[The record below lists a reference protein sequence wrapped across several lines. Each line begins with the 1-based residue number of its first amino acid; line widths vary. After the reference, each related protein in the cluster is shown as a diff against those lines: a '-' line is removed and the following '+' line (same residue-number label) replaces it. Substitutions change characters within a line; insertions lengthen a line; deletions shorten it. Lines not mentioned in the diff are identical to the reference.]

1 MLEWLT
7 VLACTLYLV
16 PLGAVVALGR
26 RESDDTLDLACAIGA
41 AFAVDLLGTF
51 ALCYLFRLDRAVF
64 VRTGLL
70 LVVAAAL
77 AARRV
82 RRGEPILP
90 GRGALSRGDLL
101 TLGLAAA
108 AGFLV
113 SHMVS
118 SQYWIWDREWH
129 VEFTASLRAQQMP
142 FRNVFEPW
150 KTLRYHMAG
159 DVAAAGLQSLSFAS
173 MNASRALSYAH
184 DLQSLILVAM
194 TALAFRSSCGWK
206 PATTVAAAV
215 VPPLAGPM
223 MFRVLNQ
230 VPGLGPFEGNSD
242 FSNLTLSF
250 RPHCMIALVVL
261 VALLC
266 HVMRRARD
274 QARPRVESDGRARDI
289 LAGAAMT
296 ALVSLLSISDEIST
310 LLVGSS
316 LAVMWLRWPRLLG
329 GTRWRSA
336 IALGGFAVAAIVTN
350 RVLAGTIAPGGPVEH
365 THWMSPRLPRFGGP
379 PHPLGDLEGW
389 KQLFIDEGSLL
400 LPMLM
405 MLALFLPRRPA
416 AGDDLLRPP
425 VALALGTTLLGLL
438 LFLMFEVNGRTFE
451 GHRFMTAARSLVPV
465 AALLF
470 LPRLPRASFAS
481 LLVLMP
487 ILAGVFAT
495 LGFVFYRLPVKPA
508 VQSGEEQYQVECRRD
523 VGARLGEPIVPT
535 FAERPLWHVY
545 AGCRPIFAPGHDGS
559 PGVVL
564 AGWPMFGPAGFAKMD
579 REFFPAEKPARVVCP
594 RDPDKLTPICQ
605 KAQTLATCTPQGRQF
620 VACDVPAAS
629 RPLVLQP

>member
-7 VLACTLYLV
+7 ILACTLYVV
-16 PLGAVVALGR
+16 PLGAVVAFGR
-26 RESDDTLDLACAIGA
+26 RESDDALDLACAIGA
-41 AFAVDLLGTF
+41 VFAADLLGTF
-51 ALCYLFRLDRAVF
+51 ALSYLFRLERAVF
-64 VRTGLL
+64 VRTGVLL
-70 LVVAAAL
+70 IVAAAL
-77 AARRV
+77 AARRT

-90 GRGALSRGDLL
+90 ARGALSRGDLV

-118 SQYWIWDREWH
+118 SEYWIWDREWH
-129 VEFTASLRAQQMP
+129 VEFTASLRAQHMP

-159 DVAAAGLQSLSFAS
+159 DVAASGLQSLSFVA
-173 MNASRALSYAH
+173 MNASRALSFAH

-194 TALAFRSSCGWK
+194 TALAFRSSCGWS
-206 PATTVAAAV
+206 PATTTAAAL

-223 MFRVLNQ
+223 MLRVLNQ
-230 VPGLGPFEGNSD
+230 VPGIGPFEGNSD
-242 FSNLTLSF
+242 FNNLTLSF

-274 QARPRVESDGRARDI
+274 QARPQGEEVGRARD
-289 LAGAAMT
+289 LRSMAAMT
-296 ALVSLLSISDEIST
+296 GLLALLSISDEIST
-310 LLVGSS
+310 LLVGTS
-316 LAVMWLRWPRLLG
+316 LGVMWLPWPRLLG

-336 IALGGFAVAAIVTN
+336 LGLCGFAVAAIVTN
-350 RVLAGTIAPGGPVEH
+350 RLLAGTIAPGGPVQK
-365 THWMSPRLPRFGGP
+365 THWLPPRLPRFGGP
-379 PHPLGDLEGW
+379 PHPMVDLEGW

-400 LPMLM
+400 LPMLVM
-405 MLALFLPRRPA
+405 STLFWPRR
-416 AGDDLLRPP
+416 DRERDLLRPP
-425 VALALGTTLLGLL
+425 AALALGATLVGLL
-438 LFLMFEVNGRTFE
+438 LFLTFEVNGRTFE

-465 AALLF
+465 VALLY
-470 LPRLPRASFAS
+470 LSRLPRASFTG

-487 ILAGVFAT
+487 VLAGVLVT

-508 VQSGEEQYQVECRRD
+508 VRGGEEQYDVNCRTD
-523 VGARLGEPIVPT
+523 MGARLGDPIVPT
-535 FAERPLWHVY
+535 FAERPSWHVY
-545 AGCRPIFAPGHDGS
+545 AGCRPIFAPGHDGD

-579 REFFPAEKPARVVCP
+579 RDFFPPGKPARVVCP
-594 RDPDKLTPICQ
+594 SDPAKATPLCR
-605 KAQTLATCTPQGRQF
+605 KAQILGHCLASGRLALACEIP
-620 VACDVPAAS
+620 VAA
-629 RPLVLQP
+629 RPLMSQP